1 MTPEVARK
9 YVVPTREL
17 VAQLAGLF
25 SSKAK
30 EAGWHMTAALAY
42 DIQREAEI
50 PNAESMVEEVQ
61 DGPVDSSSADGVRC
75 DSPTPCQTTDEAP
88 VSGRPSD
95 TQLGA
100 EVGAVPASPAPAPSD
115 STQALKT
122 PNDTQGFTPAP
133 ETRVW
138 WLVLNRA
145 GAPTNVCV
153 SAFEADAVADWN
165 TTSRENAPSIIPVV
179 PCAALDA
186 MRESLAGAMNAS
198 RKELQQ
204 AQRDLDAMREER
216 DAARRTSGYWHDEH
230 AAANREN
237 DALRAQLAAATAP
250 VDREKVKELATLI
263 RDSKT
268 WNPEGWVRAALAA
281 LGREV
286 KEGA

>member
-17 VAQLAGLF
+17 VALLAGDL
-25 SSKAK
+25 STLVTMIADGEIRAMAEVGYSV
-30 EAGWHMTAALAY
+30 ERIAAAA
-42 DIQREAEI
+42 RVPE

-138 WLVLNRA
+138 WHVIDSDGSVSVANSEQTAA
-145 GAPTNVCV
+145 GWAAKW
-153 SAFEADAVADWN
+153 S
-165 TTSRENAPSIIPVV
+165 TTDNCEYTVIPVV
-179 PCAALDA
+179 PRAALA
-186 MRESLAGAMNAS
+186 
-198 RKELQQ
+198 
-204 AQRDLDAMREER
+204 AMREER

-268 WNPEGWVRAALAA
+268 WNPEGWVRAAITA